1 MAIAEEKMN
10 IPAIIDG
17 DELAE
22 GNVSDKQMVL
32 YLSLLYNA
40 FTEKNKGQT
49 VESLMNKIKDQEVYL
64 QTLKEENLKLKEG
77 IGSLTL
83 SFGEVEMF
91 YSETIGIHLEM
102 NGSQR

>member
-49 VESLMNKIKDQEVYL
+49 VESLMNKVCSIAPRSQSRSQCNPTFWLCTGTFQKRCIQNSL
-64 QTLKEENLKLKEG
+64 PQIQTQTPQTTHYN
-77 IGSLTL
+77 
-83 SFGEVEMF
+83 
-91 YSETIGIHLEM
+91 
-102 NGSQR
+102 